1 MGKPL
6 RVLIVEDSEDDARL
20 LLRELSRGGFEPAC
34 ERVEDADAMSAAL
47 GKGTWDAILCDYR
60 LPNFSAQA
68 ALRLMKIAGLD
79 LPFILVSR
87 VIGEEK
93 AAEVMKA
100 GAHDFILKDKLAR
113 LVPAVAREMADA
125 QVRRERK
132 RAEERAGAAH
142 LRLIDAIES
151 IPASFMLYGADERL
165 VLWNSKT
172 HDFFPE
178 LAGMLV
184 VGARFEDIV
193 RARARAE
200 KGLPVAALGRE
211 EEWVRERLDRFRYPG
226 EVIEQQHADGR
237 WTQVF
242 ERKTSEGGT
251 VCIRTDITELKRREQ
266 ELRHAHKMEA
276 LGRLAGGIAHDFNNL
291 LVPIM
296 GLTELTMAE
305 VPAKSEWR
313 SNLEEVLEACERGAQ
328 LVEQIL
334 AFSRAE
340 EPKRHPIEL
349 HHVVSEASKLLRAT
363 LPTTIELREHIDKR
377 AGTIL
382 GNATEIH
389 QVMMDLG
396 SNAADAM
403 GAKGGVLEV
412 TLGVVEVT
420 DELAAG
426 HSTLEPG
433 RYLKLRVNDN
443 GCGMDEE
450 TMGLIFDPFF
460 TTKEVG
466 KGTGMGLSV
475 VHGIVTTHGGAIT
488 VASEP
493 GRGTT
498 FELYFP
504 PWEGKDHA
512 ALSAG
517 EAAPEALANQAPMLA
532 CGESAGRT
540 GNGAG

>member
-20 LLRELSRGGFEPAC
+20 LLRELRRGGFEPAC

-47 GKGTWDAILCDYR
+47 GKGTWDAILCDYS
-60 LPNFSAQA
+60 LPKFSAPA

-79 LPFILVSR
+79 LPFILVSG

-93 AAEVMKA
+93 AVEVMKA

-113 LVPAVAREMADA
+113 LVPAIERDLAEAR
-125 QVRRERK
+125 VRRERK
-132 RAEERAGAAH
+132 RAEERAAAAH

-151 IPASFMLYGADERL
+151 IPASFKLYDADERL
-165 VLWNSKT
+165 VLCNSKARE
-172 HDFFPE
+172 FFPE
-178 LAGMLV
+178 IAHLFVAGT
-184 VGARFEDIV
+184 RFEDII
-193 RARARAE
+193 RARAE
-200 KGLPVAALGRE
+200 KAAPVAALGRA
-211 EEWVRERLDRFRYPG
+211 EEWVRERLDQFRHPG

-242 ERKTSEGGT
+242 ERRTSEGGT
-251 VCIRTDITELKRREQ
+251 VSIRTDISELKQREQ
-266 ELRHAHKMEA
+266 ELRHAQKMEA
-276 LGRLAGGIAHDFNNL
+276 LGRLAGGIARDFNNL

-296 GLTELTMAE
+296 GLTEITMAE
-305 VPAKSEWR
+305 VPAKSKLR
-313 SNLEEVLEACERGAQ
+313 SNLEEVLEACERAAK
-328 LVEQIL
+328 LVGQIL
-334 AFSRAE
+334 AFIRAE
-340 EPKRHPIEL
+340 KLERHPIEL
-349 HHVVSEASKLLRAT
+349 HRTVSEALALLRST
-363 LPTTIELREHIDKR
+363 LPETIELREHIDR
-377 AGTIL
+377 HSGSVLASP
-382 GNATEIH
+382 TEIH

-396 SNAADAM
+396 ANAADAM

-412 TLGVVEVT
+412 TLGMLEVT

-426 HSTLEPG
+426 HAALEPG
-433 RYLKLRVNDN
+433 RYVRLRVNDT

-450 TMGLIFDPFF
+450 TIGLIFDPFF

-466 KGTGMGLSV
+466 KGTGMGLAV
-475 VHGIVTTHGGAIT
+475 VHGIVTSHGGAIT
-488 VASEP
+488 VSSEP

-504 PWEGKDHA
+504 PWQGKDHA

-517 EAAPEALANQAPMLA
+517 GPALEAIENQAPMLA
-532 CGESAGRT
+532 RGENTGET